1 MAGKLAT
8 YFYRERWKGVKLEL
22 ELIILKI
29 AGILSAI
36 GVIWK
41 FGLPIF
47 QRIKKRFN
55 SQARL
60 EKMIENGFNETNRRI
75 QNVEDTVSTNRRNI
89 IKMELLSLIRNEP
102 QRAESI
108 ENLFTD
114 YRNLGGNSY
123 VCEIVEVWREI
134 HERNVIKERI
144 KK

>member
-1 MAGKLAT
+1 M
-8 YFYRERWKGVKLEL
+8 EL

-36 GVIWK
+36 GAIWK

-47 QRIKKRFN
+47 QRIKKRLG

-134 HERNVIKERI
+134 HEKNVIKERI